1 MEDNNVIQFPV
12 WIIEKERELAAL
24 EREILMDKT
33 FIEMEKQK
41 IRVAKRNSSSQ
52 ALMFFVCGILVM
64 GCIMIP
70 FLFI

>member
-12 WIIEKERELAAL
+12 WIIEKERELAVL
-24 EREILMDKT
+24 EREILMDKA
-33 FIEMEKQK
+33 FLEMEKQK
-41 IRVAKRNSSSQ
+41 IRVATKNNTSQ
-52 ALMFFVCGILVM
+52 ALMFFACGVLVM